1 MRVAALQLM
10 AAVVAGVGDGDR
22 NTAAVQ
28 ADALKAV
35 LRVAKEGPDAD
46 TCMALA
52 GGRAV
57 SARTNVGICL
67 GPLTPSE
74 VLGSAVQGMPQGIS
88 KCLQTLVLA
97 GNARVAADLHPT

>member
-35 LRVAKEGPDAD
+35 LRAAKEGPDAD

-57 SARTNVGICL
+57 SALPVGCFL
-67 GPLTPSE
+67 GPPHRV
-74 VLGSAVQGMPQGIS
+74 VLGSAVRA
-88 KCLQTLVLA
+88 CH
-97 GNARVAADLHPT
+97 RVYRIMFGGLL